1 MAYSRVNI
9 MKACTRCKE
18 TKLFEYFTKDKNAK
32 DGFAIYCKPCRSAMR
47 KEAYPRYR
55 DKAVAKS
62 KEYRE
67 AHPEKV
73 ASAKKRCYEAKKDEY
88 ADKSKKRYIQNK
100 KGILARCCKYRA
112 ANRDRIR
119 ARDRAYKKSNREVLN
134 KKQLEYQKREA
145 ERLNEYSREYV
156 KKRRKTDK
164 LYALKINMRGRF
176 KFELAK
182 RGETK
187 WLKANEY
194 LGCSW
199 VELRDY
205 LEAQFTDDMSW
216 NNYGEWHVDHIVP
229 LATAENKEQLV
240 ELCHYTN
247 LRPLWA
253 FDNISKGAKLPDNI
267 PEHLKHIV
275 EQKIA

>member
-1 MAYSRVNI
+1 M
-9 MKACTRCKE
+9 MKSCTRCKE
-18 TKLFEYFTKDKNAK
+18 TKSVEYFTKNKNEK

-47 KEAYPRYR
+47 KEAYPKHR

-62 KEYRE
+62 KAYRE
-67 AHPEKV
+67 AYPEKV
-73 ASAKKRCYEAKKDEY
+73 AAAKKRCYEAKKDEY
-88 ADKSKKRYIQNK
+88 ADKAGVRYIENK
-100 KGILARCCKYRA
+100 EAILAYQAKYRA
-112 ANRDRIR
+112 NNKVKIR
-119 ARDRAYKKSNREVLN
+119 ARDNAYKKANREALN
-134 KKQLEYQKREA
+134 KKQLEYQKRES
-145 ERLNEYSREYV
+145 ERLNEYSRNYV

-164 LYALKINMRGRF
+164 LYALQTNMRGRF

-187 WLKANEY
+187 WLKVNEY

-216 NNYGEWHVDHIVP
+216 DNYGEWHVDHIVP
-229 LATAENKEQLV
+229 LVIAENKEQLV
-240 ELCHYTN
+240 ELCHHTN

-267 PEHLKHIV
+267 PDHLKHIV

>member
-1 MAYSRVNI
+1 

-18 TKLFEYFTKDKNAK
+18 TKLFEHFTKDKNAK
-32 DGFAIYCKPCRSAMR
+32 DGFAIYCKPCRSTMR
-47 KEAYPRYR
+47 KESYPRYR

-73 ASAKKRCYEAKKDEY
+73 AVAKKRCYEAKKDEY
-88 ADKSKKRYIQNK
+88 LAKNKIRYIENREHALEQT
-100 KGILARCCKYRA
+100 AKYRA
-112 ANRDRIR
+112 
-119 ARDRAYKKSNREVLN
+119 KNREKIRQRN
-134 KKQLEYQKREA
+134 ARYYAENRKAIIAKQAEYQKREA

-156 KKRRKTDK
+156 KKRRKSDK
-164 LYALKINMRGRF
+164 LYALQINMRGRF

-187 WLKANEY
+187 WLKVNEY

-229 LATAENKEQLV
+229 LAIAENKEQLV

-267 PEHLKHIV
+267 PEHLIHIV
-275 EQKIA
+275 EQKTA

>member
-1 MAYSRVNI
+1 MAV
-9 MKACTRCKE
+9 
-18 TKLFEYFTKDKNAK
+18 
-32 DGFAIYCKPCRSAMR
+32 
-47 KEAYPRYR
+47 
-55 DKAVAKS
+55 
-62 KEYRE
+62 
-67 AHPEKV
+67 
-73 ASAKKRCYEAKKDEY
+73 AKKRCYEAKKDEY
-88 ADKSKKRYIQNK
+88 SDKSKKRYIQNK
-100 KGILARCCKYRA
+100 ESILARCCKYRA
-112 ANRDRIR
+112 ANRDKIR
-119 ARDRAYKKSNREVLN
+119 ARDNAYKKANRAVLN
-134 KKQLEYQKREA
+134 KKQLEYQKRES
-145 ERLNEYSREYV
+145 ERINEYSRKYV
-156 KKRRKTDK
+156 KKRRKIDK

-187 WLKANEY
+187 WLKVNEY

-205 LEAQFTDDMSW
+205 LEVQFTDNMSW
-216 NNYGEWHVDHIVP
+216 DNYGEWHVDHIVP
-229 LATAENKEQLV
+229 LAIAENKEQLV
-240 ELCHYTN
+240 ELCHHTN